1 VLSAFFIRRP
11 IFAAVVSIFIVI
23 VGLVALVALPVARY
37 PAIAPP
43 TIVVT
48 AMYPGATAETIAETV
63 ATPIEQEVNGVEGM
77 LYMSSASSSDGTMQ
91 LTITFEVG
99 TDLDMANVLV
109 QNRVALAEP
118 KLPEEVRRLGI
129 TVRKRSTDFLF
140 FICLASPGA
149 QYDELFLTNYANLYL
164 RDELARIDGV
174 GEVMLFGPKYGM
186 RIWLDPD
193 RLRALD
199 LTTDEVVQ
207 AIREQNVQVSAGS
220 LGEPPAPAG
229 TAFQLTVSTLGR
241 LSEPEQFEN
250 IVVKTGAAGQLTRV
264 GDVATVELGAE
275 SYALASYFGGEPA
288 AVLAI
293 YQLPGANAV
302 ATADAVRS
310 RLASLADSDERFGQG
325 LEYTIV
331 YDGTDVI
338 RASIAEVVV
347 TLFITV
353 ILVVATVYVFLQD
366 WRATLVPAVTIPVS
380 LIGTFAVLAGL
391 GYSLNILTLFGLVLV
406 IGIVVDDAIVVVENT
421 SRIIAEGTP
430 PREAAVKS
438 MQEVTGPVIATTL
451 VLLAVFVPTIFMGGI
466 TGRLFRQFAVT
477 ISIATLFSSINAL
490 TLSPALCAL
499 LLRRQT
505 GRALAPFR
513 LFNWLLART
522 TTAYTGTVRL
532 ALKVAVVGIVGY
544 GAVVA
549 VAIWSLGRLP
559 TGFVPQEDEGLAF
572 ISIQLPDGASLERT
586 HAVTQRITER
596 VAPIAGVEHV
606 VMIDGFSIVGGSRA
620 SNTASGIVALAS
632 WDERP
637 GVELSQDAIVRQ
649 INAAIA
655 PIQEAQCVAF
665 QKPSLDGVGVSGGFM
680 FRLQD
685 RADAGPAMLETVA
698 NDLVATANGQAGLAR
713 VFTTF
718 RANVPQL
725 FLDLDRE
732 QVKALGIPL
741 QSVFNTL
748 SAYLGSVY
756 VNDFTRFGRS
766 FQVKVQAEPEFRVA
780 PGDIQRLEVRAP
792 GGGMVPL
799 GSLLTVE
806 ETLGPQTVEHFNIYP
821 SARINGQPA
830 PGFSSGQALEIIEEM
845 AANTLPPTMGF
856 AWSDLSYQEVNTGSV
871 APIFI
876 FAVVMVFLVL
886 AAQYESWSLP
896 WGIVLAVPTALLGA
910 VVGIL
915 LRGFDFNVYTQIGIV
930 LLIGLSA
937 KTAILIVEFA
947 KVQREEGHPAFDAAV
962 AAARLRFRAVLM
974 TAFSFVLGV
983 IPLVI
988 ATGAGAASRQVL
1000 GTVVLAGMLVATIAG
1015 VVAVPLLYFVIQ
1027 RLTEMVF
1034 RRNHEPEA
1042 GAATQPS
1049 SSAPSP

>member
-1 VLSAFFIRRP
+1 MFSAFFIRRP
-11 IFAAVVSIFIVI
+11 IFAAVVSIFIVL
-23 VGLVALVALPVARY
+23 VGLVALFGLPVARY

-77 LYMSSASSSDGTMQ
+77 LYMTSASSSDGTMQ

-129 TVRKRSTDFLF
+129 TVKKRSTDFLYL
-140 FICLASPGA
+140 LALAAPDER
-149 QYDELFLTNYANLYL
+149 YDDLFLTNYANLYL

-174 GEVMLFGPKYGM
+174 GEVTLFGAKYGM
-186 RIWLDPD
+186 RIWLDPE
-193 RLRALD
+193 RMRALD
-199 LTTDEVVQ
+199 LTTEEIVA

-220 LGEPPAPAG
+220 LGEPPAPEG
-229 TAFQLTVSTLGR
+229 TSFQLTVSTLGR
-241 LSEPEQFEN
+241 LSEVRQFED
-250 IVVKTGAAGQLTRV
+250 IVVKVGADGRLTRLK
-264 GDVATVELGAE
+264 DVATVELGSENYAVR
-275 SYALASYFGGEPA
+275 SYLAGKPAAALA
-288 AVLAI
+288 V

-302 ATADAVRS
+302 ATADAVLT
-310 RLASLADSDERFGQG
+310 RLEALSTSFPAG
-325 LEYTIV
+325 LEYRVV

-338 RASIAEVVV
+338 RASIAEVVT

-353 ILVVATVYVFLQD
+353 LLVVATVYVFLQD
-366 WRATLVPAVTIPVS
+366 LRATLVPAITIPVS
-380 LIGTFAVLAGL
+380 LIGTFAVLAAL

-421 SRIIAEGTP
+421 SRLISAGQA
-430 PREAAVKS
+430 PREAALQS
-438 MQEVTGPVIATTL
+438 MREVTGPVIATTL

-477 ISIATLFSSINAL
+477 ISIATVFSSINAL

-499 LLRRQT
+499 LLRRGT
-505 GRALAPFR
+505 GQPRAPFR
-513 LFNWLLART
+513 LFNWLLDKT
-522 TTAYTGTVRL
+522 TTGYVATVRRALRL
-532 ALKVAVVGIVGY
+532 ATVGIIVY
-544 GAVVA
+544 AVLIA
-549 VAIWSLGRLP
+549 GAIWSLGRLP

-572 ISIQLPDGASLERT
+572 ISVQLPDGASLQRT
-586 HAVTQRITER
+586 HAVTQRIADI
-596 VAPIAGVEHV
+596 VDPLPGVRDV
-606 VMIDGFSIVGGSRA
+606 VLIDGFSVVEGARA
-620 SNTASGIVALAS
+620 SNTATGFVSLQP
-632 WDERP
+632 WDERQTP
-637 GVELSQDAIVRQ
+637 DRSQDAIVRQ
-649 INAAIA
+649 INRRLAT
-655 PIQEAQCVAF
+655 IQEASCIAF
-665 QKPSLDGVGVSGGFM
+665 QKPSLDGVGVAGGFM
-680 FRLQD
+680 FQVQD
-685 RADAGPAMLETVA
+685 RGGAGLAMLEDVTEE
-698 NDLVATANGQAGLAR
+698 LVAAANAQAGLTR

-725 FLDLDRE
+725 HLDIDRE
-732 QVKALGIPL
+732 QVKTLGIPL
-741 QSVFNTL
+741 QNVFNTL
-748 SAYLGSVY
+748 SAYMGSVY

-766 FQVKVQAEPEFRVA
+766 FQVKVQAQAPYRVDPE
-780 PGDIQRLEVRAP
+780 DIRRLEVRAP
-792 GGGMVPL
+792 SGEMVPL
-799 GSLLTVE
+799 GSLMTVE
-806 ETLGPQTVEHFNIYP
+806 ETLGPQTVTHFNIYP

-830 PGFSSGQALEIIEEM
+830 PGFSSGQALTLIEQM
-845 AANTLPPTMGF
+845 AARQLPPSMGF
-856 AWSDLSYQEVNTGSV
+856 EWTDLSYQEVHAGSV
-871 APIFI
+871 TPIFV

-886 AAQYESWSLP
+886 SAQYESWSLP

-915 LRGFDFNVYTQIGIV
+915 ARGFDFNVYTQIGIV

-947 KVQREEGHPAFDAAV
+947 KVQREEGHSAFDAAV

-988 ATGAGAASRQVL
+988 ASGAGAASRQVL
-1000 GTVVLAGMLVATIAG
+1000 GTVVLAGMLVATLVG

-1027 RLTEMVF
+1027 RTSEALQRRPQRDADTTGQAGLT
-1034 RRNHEPEA
+1034 
-1042 GAATQPS
+1042 S
-1049 SSAPSP
+1049 

>member
-1 VLSAFFIRRP
+1 MRAGFIRRP